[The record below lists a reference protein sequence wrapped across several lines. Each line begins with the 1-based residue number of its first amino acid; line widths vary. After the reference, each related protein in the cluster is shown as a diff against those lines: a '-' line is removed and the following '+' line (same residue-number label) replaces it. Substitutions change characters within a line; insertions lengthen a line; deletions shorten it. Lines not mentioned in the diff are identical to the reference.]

1 MKTDIYRK
9 PTTTDITNNYL
20 SNHPMQHKLAAYGY
34 YINRMLSLPLT
45 KESQATEWNTI
56 QTIAHNNNFPTKLV
70 TNLKCQIQRKTIHQ
84 EPNKKGSKNS
94 MKWTTFTNYSP
105 KIKKLT
111 NLFKY
116 TDIKTAFK
124 NKNTIP
130 QLTRPKKT
138 NNTQIYNKSGIYKL
152 TCKTCKQASIGQTS
166 SNLKQQY
173 QEHIRYIK
181 NNDP

>member
-1 MKTDIYRK
+1 
-9 PTTTDITNNYL
+9 
-20 SNHPMQHKLAAYGY
+20 
-34 YINRMLSLPLT
+34 
-45 KESQATEWNTI
+45 
-56 QTIAHNNNFPTKLV
+56 
-70 TNLKCQIQRKTIHQ
+70 
-84 EPNKKGSKNS
+84 
-94 MKWTTFTNYSP
+94 MKWTTFTYYSP
-105 KIKKLT
+105 KIRKIT

-181 NNDP
+181 NDP

>member
-1 MKTDIYRK
+1 MKIDIHRK

-45 KESQATEWNTI
+45 KETQASEWNTI

-70 TNLKCQIQRKTIHQ
+70 TNLKCQIQRNTSHQ
-84 EPNKKGSKNS
+84 KPNKKGSKNS
-94 MKWTTFTNYSP
+94 MKWTTFTYYSP
-105 KIKKLT
+105 KFKKLT

-124 NKNTIP
+124 NNNTIP
-130 QLTRPKKT
+130 QLTRPKRPTTPKPITKVEST
-138 NNTQIYNKSGIYKL
+138 N
-152 TCKTCKQASIGQTS
+152 
-166 SNLKQQY
+166 
-173 QEHIRYIK
+173 
-181 NNDP
+181 